1 MADPIWIAVTLKA
14 ETDKAWKVDAGL
26 KKDQWIPKS
35 QILDYSENEFKS
47 GDSIEIEIPE
57 WLAFEKELI

>member
-1 MADPIWIAVTLKA
+1 MANPIWIAVTLKA
-14 ETDKAWKVDAGL
+14 ETDKAWQVDAGL
-26 KKDQWIPKS
+26 KKDKWIPKS